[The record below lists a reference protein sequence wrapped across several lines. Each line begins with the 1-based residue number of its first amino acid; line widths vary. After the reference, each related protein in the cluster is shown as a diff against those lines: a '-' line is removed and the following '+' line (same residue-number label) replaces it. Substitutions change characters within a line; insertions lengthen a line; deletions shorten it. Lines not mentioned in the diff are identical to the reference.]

1 MNARMLIVGQ
11 GMGGALWIVA
21 AVRGQDKKAE
31 GPSVNVT
38 GCLAQGNEKNEY
50 SIKDTAGKTYGLR
63 APSEVNLKAH
73 LGHKITITGT
83 PMEEK
88 KAKVKAGQ
96 VEESEHPRAINLSIV
111 IPTYPYPPPPDSH
124 S

>member
-1 MNARMLIVGQ
+1 MNARMLIVGAA
-11 GMGGALWIVA
+11 MGAALWLVA
-21 AVRGQDKKAE
+21 PVRGQDKKAE

-50 SIKDTAGKTYGLR
+50 SIKDTAGKTIGLR

-96 VEESEHPRAINLSIV
+96 VEESEHLRVSNLSMV
-111 IPTYPYPPPPDSH
+111 SATCP
-124 S
+124 